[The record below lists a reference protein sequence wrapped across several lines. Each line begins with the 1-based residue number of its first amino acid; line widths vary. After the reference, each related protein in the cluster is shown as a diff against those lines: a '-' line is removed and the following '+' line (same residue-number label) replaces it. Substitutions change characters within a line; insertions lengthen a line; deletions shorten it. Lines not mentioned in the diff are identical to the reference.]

1 MKAVHDIFPTRVWE
15 YRLPED
21 MMWMAD
27 KALEHIKTLNM
38 QMYNFPAGV
47 RTSRGDIHKDEPM
60 IDLVEFFHDVLDE
73 IRCEQALQCH
83 ELKISLCWANHAPAG
98 SGAGH
103 PLHRHNYS
111 YLSGVFYFTE
121 GSDTVFQDPVDIRN
135 LDTLEII
142 RDWFDGPFETFK
154 AEPGKLLVF
163 PGWLRHYSNPHAGE
177 FDRYTMSFNSLPNGP
192 VNAGPQ
198 GVPMANI
205 QVL

>member
-1 MKAVHDIFPTRVWE
+1 MKQVHDIFPTRVWE
-15 YRLPED
+15 YRLPPD

-60 IDLVEFFHDVLDE
+60 QDLIGFFDDVLDE
-73 IRCEQALQCH
+73 IRCDQALQCY
-83 ELKISLCWANHAPAG
+83 ELKISLCWANYAPAG
-98 SGAGH
+98 SGVGH

-111 YLSGVFYFTE
+111 YLSGLFYFTE
-121 GSDTVFQDPVDIRN
+121 GADTTFHDPVDIRN
-135 LDTLEII
+135 LDCLEIH
-142 RDWFDGPFETFK
+142 RDWFDGPYHDFK
-154 AEPGKLLVF
+154 AEPGKLLIF
-163 PGWLRHYSNPHAGE
+163 PGWLRHRSNPHSGKE
-177 FDRYTMSFNSLPNGP
+177 DRYTMSFNTLPNGP
-192 VNAGPQ
+192 VNGGPQ